1 MAGGQR
7 VLDSGLVPQRPLRDE
22 LRTRFTDNVPLFVSL
37 AAIVVAWEV
46 VGRTANLTVLPP
58 LTEIFAA
65 LWRFLTDGTILDS
78 LGVSMITLGLGMA
91 ASIGLGILIGALMGR
106 YRTVEYAL
114 DVYINAAMAA
124 PMVAFVPVFIL
135 VFGIGYPTR
144 VLTVIIFAIFP
155 IIVNTFAGIRNV
167 DPALVEMGR
176 SFGASERQLFWR
188 VRIPAAFPLL
198 LAGIRL
204 GTARGVK
211 GLINGEVL
219 VAVVG
224 LGALVER
231 FGTPFSMERLYA
243 LIFFLVALALILVR
257 GVDWLSRRIVRAPA

>member
-1 MAGGQR
+1 MTGRQEAIGSQMAPR
-7 VLDSGLVPQRPLRDE
+7 RPVRPSAGARLA
-22 LRTRFTDNVPLFVSL
+22 DNMPLAISAL
-37 AAIVVAWEV
+37 AIVVTWEV
-46 VGRTANLTVLPP
+46 VGRTADLTVLPP
-58 LTEIFAA
+58 LSEIFAA
-65 LWRFLTDGTILDS
+65 LWQFLVDGTIIES
-78 LGVSMITLGLGMA
+78 LGVSLLTLLLGMA
-91 ASIGLGILIGALMGR
+91 LSIFFGIAIGALMGR

-114 DVYINAAMAA
+114 DVYVNAAMAA

-155 IIVNTFAGIRNV
+155 IIVDTFAGIRNV
-167 DPALVEMGR
+167 DPSLVEMGR
-176 SFGASERQLFWR
+176 SFGASERLLFWR
-188 VRIPAAFPLL
+188 IRVPAAFPLL

-224 LGALVER
+224 LGGLVDR
-231 FGTPFSMERLYA
+231 YGTPFSMERLYA
-243 LIFFLVALALILVR
+243 LIFFLVALALLLVR
-257 GVDWLSRRIVRAPA
+257 LVEWLSRRVVRVPA

>member
-1 MAGGQR
+1 MTGSAIEAGQR
-7 VLDSGLVPQRPLRDE
+7 LEPQRSLRDR
-22 LRTRFTDNVPLFVSL
+22 LRRRAGDQIPLLISI
-37 AAIVVAWEV
+37 IVVAATWEI
-46 VGRTANLTVLPP
+46 VGRTADLIAFPP

-65 LWRFLTDGTILDS
+65 LWTFLTDGSIIDS
-78 LGVSMITLGLGMA
+78 LGVSLITLALGMA
-91 ASIGLGILIGALMGR
+91 ISILGGITIGALMGR
-106 YRTVEYAL
+106 LRTVEYAL

-124 PMVAFVPVFIL
+124 PMVAFVPIFIL
-135 VFGIGYPTR
+135 IFGIGYPTR
-144 VLTVIIFAIFP
+144 VLTVVIFAIFP

-167 DPALVEMGR
+167 DPAIVEMGK
-176 SFGASERQLFWR
+176 SFGANERQLFWQVR
-188 VRIPAAFPLL
+188 VPAAFPIL

-231 FGTPFSMERLYA
+231 YGTPFSMDRLWA
-243 LIFFLVALALILVR
+243 LIFFLVALALAVVKLVEFGSRRLVR
-257 GVDWLSRRIVRAPA
+257 A

>member
-1 MAGGQR
+1 MAGRQEAIGSR
-7 VLDSGLVPQRPLRDE
+7 LAPQRPLRDS
-22 LRTRFTDNVPLFVSL
+22 LRTRIFNNLPLLISL
-37 AAIVVAWEV
+37 LAIVVAWELA
-46 VGRTANLTVLPP
+46 GRTADLTVLPP
-58 LTEIFAA
+58 LSEIFAA
-65 LWRFLTDGTILDS
+65 LWQFLIDGTILDS
-78 LGVSMITLGLGMA
+78 LGVSMITLALGMGL
-91 ASIGLGILIGALMGR
+91 SIVIGILIGALMGR

-114 DVYINAAMAA
+114 DVYVNAAMAA

-155 IIVNTFAGIRNV
+155 IIVNTFTGIRNV
-167 DPALVEMGR
+167 DRSMVEMGR

-188 VRIPAAFPLL
+188 IRVPAAFPLL

-224 LGALVER
+224 LGALVDR

-243 LIFFLVALALILVR
+243 LIFFLVALALVLVR
-257 GVDWLSRRIVRAPA
+257 LVDWSSRRLVRAPG